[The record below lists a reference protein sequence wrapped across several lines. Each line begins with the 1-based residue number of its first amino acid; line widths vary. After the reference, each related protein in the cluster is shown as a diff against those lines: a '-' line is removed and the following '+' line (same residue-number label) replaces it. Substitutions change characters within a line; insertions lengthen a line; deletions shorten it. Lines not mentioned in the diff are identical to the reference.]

1 MFELNLKREYNAY
14 WVIGAINRALG
25 DKWNEKRPYT
35 CPKIISMSSEK
46 IEIII
51 YEKHPYNEHEKSK
64 KEKIVYRL
72 SFSVSTS
79 NIGENPLYVVSNQFT
94 IDGID
99 KNLEQKVLEELK

>member
-46 IEIII
+46 IEIIGC
-51 YEKHPYNEHEKSK
+51 KHSSS
-64 KEKIVYRL
+64 L
-72 SFSVSTS
+72 SFTRINEYRERGSALSV
-79 NIGENPLYVVSNQFT
+79 
-94 IDGID
+94 
-99 KNLEQKVLEELK
+99 VLGSSQ